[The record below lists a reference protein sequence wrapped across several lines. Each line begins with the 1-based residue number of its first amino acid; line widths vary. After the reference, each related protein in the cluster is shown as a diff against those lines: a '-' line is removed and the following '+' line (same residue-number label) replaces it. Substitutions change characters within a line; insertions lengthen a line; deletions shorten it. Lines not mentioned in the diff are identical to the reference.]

1 VDAAGGATL
10 VEVLEDSVHDDD
22 VRACAVWNL
31 RDAAYPSAKPG
42 RYSFSFTLRPG
53 R

>member
-1 VDAAGGATL
+1 MDGAGTATL

-22 VRACAVWNL
+22 VRACAYWNL
-31 RDAAYPSAKPG
+31 HDATYPTDRPG
-42 RYSFSFTLRPG
+42 RYSFAFQFR